1 VKSTFFKLNK
11 GITIFT
17 VLAIAVFLVAGCA
30 SVNHPPSITSLK
42 AERDIVT
49 SSGSCQIE
57 CIASDPDGDRLT
69 YAWSASGGNIS
80 GTGPTITWTAPETVD
95 TYTITVK
102 VIDEMG
108 NESTSSLSIDI
119 APNKPPNEPPI
130 IKDLIVTAEHR
141 YLKRIP
147 EGYKILKGKSC
158 HIKCVAS
165 DPDKDKLLYEW
176 STDGGNISRKGSA
189 VTWTAPLRGGEVTI
203 TATVSDSSGGVATKS
218 VVFKVKTCTCS
229 F

>member
-1 VKSTFFKLNK
+1 MKSTFFKLNK

-17 VLAIAVFLVAGCA
+17 VLSIAVFLVAGCA

-80 GTGPTITWTAPETVD
+80 GTGPTITWPAPETVG

-102 VIDEMG
+102 VTDNRGGE
-108 NESTSSLSIDI
+108 NTSSLSINVV
-119 APNKPPNEPPI
+119 PNNPPI
-130 IKDLIVTAEHR
+130 IEVLIVTPKEPK
-141 YLKRIP
+141 YTKEIP

-158 HIKCVAS
+158 EIKCVAS
-165 DPDKDKLLYEW
+165 DPEGDELNYEW
-176 STDGGNISRKGSA
+176 QASGGNISGEGSA
-189 VTWTAPLRGGEVTI
+189 ATWTAPLRGGEVTI
-203 TATVSDSSGGVATKS
+203 TVTVSDSSDGIATES
-218 VVFKVKTCTCS
+218 IVFTVKTCACA
-229 F
+229 FR